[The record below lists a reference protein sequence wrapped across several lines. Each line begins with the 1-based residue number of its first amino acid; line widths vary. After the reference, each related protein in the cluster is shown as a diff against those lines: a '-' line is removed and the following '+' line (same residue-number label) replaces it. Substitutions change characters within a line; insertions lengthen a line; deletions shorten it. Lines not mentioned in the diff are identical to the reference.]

1 MSIMKRAMRP
11 RAALRILLSATLLGA
26 ILSLGGCSDPQIYG
40 SVGVSSGY
48 GGYYGGPYYGGGYYG
63 GGPRMRTSISIGGRI
78 R

>member
-1 MSIMKRAMRP
+1 MIVFRRA
-11 RAALRILLSATLLGA
+11 LKFFYGTLLLGA
-26 ILSLGGCSDPQIYG
+26 LLSLSGCSDPQVYG

-48 GGYYGGPYYGGGYYG
+48 GGYYGGGYYG